1 MKDLLLLS
9 ILIEK
14 YKKQMKC
21 IELPSTFEK
30 KEKEEQIE
38 LLIKALE
45 NNEYRCPVCRRRGQ
59 ERQSKREP

>member
-45 NNEYRCPVCRRRGQ
+45 NNETLEDLIDNNKQ
-59 ERQSKREP
+59 NLTK